1 MSPLS
6 IILSA
11 TLAVIS
17 FFYVYTIASYLKVT
31 VWALVNR
38 VSYYYGFETYVI
50 SKNLDHLIIACATLL
65 WFALSIR
72 TKVRFAVAT
81 SYGIIIII
89 SELFGLEM
97 ILEIA
102 GILSLPIIIVLMILN
117 NLSFKKFLISHTNL
131 VANYL
136 TIIGIATGVASI
148 VLTLGNLYVG
158 HGESIPVRQFAPE
171 IYLIFSSLSP
181 ILLILLVLSFPVKMI
196 GDGII
201 KSVRKI
207 KNSTTDNIVLSKDRI
222 KLLTKI
228 FLLCLFMSLSASMV
242 VIPHLKSINVD
253 NKDVGVD
260 THYYVEWIG
269 ILMKSTGAEEF
280 VKQVFVV
287 IQHGDRPFTLLF
299 FFIVTQII
307 HPDNLS
313 YVFDHFPIILGPA
326 LVLAVYFLTRELT
339 SSDITSL
346 LSAFVTAVSFHTLI
360 GIYAGSYANML
371 ALIVGYLSMIFLL
384 RSLKNASKLN
394 LGIFFMLLVTLLFT
408 HIYTWTIL
416 TLVMGVFLL
425 VLLKLKY
432 YERKNVFL
440 LLIIL
445 SSSALIDVARMV
457 VTGANSGIG
466 FEIFPPLDSELRL
479 GSEQFATRWSS
490 LIDTTQN
497 YYGSL
502 FANSIIYGLSLYWL
516 IRSRLKEVSTIF
528 LVTFLSIG
536 IIPLFLG
543 NWSVQT
549 RVFYD
554 IPFQIPAGIAM
565 TYIYRR
571 PDGWF
576 FLIPISIWLV
586 AMSIIAVSNFYYI
599 PPL

>member
-1 MSPLS
+1 MSHLS
-6 IILSA
+6 IMLSA
-11 TLAVIS
+11 ILTVIS
-17 FFYVYTIASYLKVT
+17 FFYIYTIASYFKVT

-38 VSYYYGFETYVI
+38 VSYYYGFETYVL
-50 SKNLDHLIIACATLL
+50 SKNLDHLIIAGATVL

-72 TKVRFAVAT
+72 TKVGFAVAT
-81 SYGIIIII
+81 SYGIITII
-89 SELFGLEM
+89 SALFGLDM
-97 ILEIA
+97 VLEIA
-102 GILSLPIIIVLMILN
+102 GILSLPIIILLMIIN
-117 NLSFKKFLISHTNL
+117 NLRSKKFLISYTNL
-131 VANYL
+131 VPNYL
-136 TIIGIATGVASI
+136 TIIGIATGMASI
-148 VLTLGNLYVG
+148 ISTLATFYVG
-158 HGESIPVRQFAPE
+158 HGESIQLRQFASE

-181 ILLILLVLSFPVKMI
+181 ILLILLILSFPVKMI
-196 GDGII
+196 GDWVV
-201 KSVRKI
+201 KSVRKL

-222 KLLTKI
+222 KVLTKI
-228 FLLCLFMSLSASMV
+228 LLLFLFMSLSASMV

-339 SSDITSL
+339 SSDIASL

-360 GIYAGSYANML
+360 GIYAGAYANWL

-394 LGIFFMLLVTLLFT
+394 LGIFFMVLVTLLFT

-425 VLLKLKY
+425 VLLKFQY
-432 YERKNVFL
+432 YERKNVVL

-466 FEIFPPLDSELRL
+466 FEIFPPLDSELKL

-516 IRSRLKEVSTIF
+516 LRSRLNEVSTIF
-528 LVTFLSIG
+528 LITFLSIG

-565 TYIYRR
+565 AYIYRR

-586 AMSIIAVSNFYYI
+586 AISIIAVSNLYYI